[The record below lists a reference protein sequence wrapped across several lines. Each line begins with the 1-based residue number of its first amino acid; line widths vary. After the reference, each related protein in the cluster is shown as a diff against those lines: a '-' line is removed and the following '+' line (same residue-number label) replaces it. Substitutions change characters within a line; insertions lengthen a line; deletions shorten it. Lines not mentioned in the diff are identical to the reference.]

1 MHQARRL
8 IMRPAPRAVPIG
20 KALPVLI
27 PTGITSW
34 LLIPDTRPIIAL
46 CAIVLSTAAAYA
58 WSQTRMW
65 SSRTR
70 AIVNGASRAL
80 GWTLTGVSCAVRI
93 LALIVRATLWAA
105 SLVAFLSIVGYAL
118 GLCGDGNRHYR

>member
-1 MHQARRL
+1 
-8 IMRPAPRAVPIG
+8 MRPAPRAVPIG
-20 KALPVLI
+20 KALPILI
-27 PTGITSW
+27 PTAAASW

-46 CAIVLSTAAAYA
+46 FAIVLSTAAAYA
-58 WSQTRMW
+58 W

-80 GWTLTGVSCAVRI
+80 GWTLTGVSCAIRI

>member
-1 MHQARRL
+1 
-8 IMRPAPRAVPIG
+8 MRPTPRAVPVS

-27 PTGITSW
+27 PAMTSVW

-46 CAIVLSTAAAYA
+46 FTIVLSIAATYA
-58 WSQTRMW
+58 WSQTQTW

-80 GWTLTGVSCAVRI
+80 GWVLTSAGYVLR
-93 LALIVRATLWAA
+93 LLGLIIRAILWAA
-105 SLVAFLSIVGYAL
+105 SLLAFLSIVGYAL